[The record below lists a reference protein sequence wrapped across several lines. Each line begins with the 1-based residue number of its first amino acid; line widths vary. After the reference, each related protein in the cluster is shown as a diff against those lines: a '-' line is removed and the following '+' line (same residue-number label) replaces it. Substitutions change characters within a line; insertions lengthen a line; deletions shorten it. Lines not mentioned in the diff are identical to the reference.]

1 MSAAAL
7 AESCSGRNRL
17 FTSKRKYAWE
27 RLCDG
32 NFRPAPSMQGYT
44 LDPVVG
50 VPELMN
56 GGGGE
61 PGIEMPDDYTLVVNL
76 RVPFA
81 DFDAAGYPLGEDGS
95 RGLSLTVSCA
105 SSSVNTNI
113 LSMVQ
118 TDLAAC
124 GVDLQIQTLE
134 SAAYMN
140 TMQPGDFQIGRSGM
154 TTLVPTPYQVLQVLF
169 YTGTGDN
176 YSGYSNAIVAENFSV
191 IPLFFLTLNSVVS
204 NRVNNLYLNPI
215 SFARLMR
222 CWLSA

>member
-1 MSAAAL
+1 
-7 AESCSGRNRL
+7 
-17 FTSKRKYAWE
+17 
-27 RLCDG
+27 
-32 NFRPAPSMQGYT
+32 MQGYT

-50 VPELMN
+50 APEFMN

-61 PGIEMPDDYTLVVNL
+61 LGIEMPDDYTLVVNL

-81 DFDAAGYPLGEDGS
+81 DFDAAGYPLDEDGS
-95 RGLSLTVSCA
+95 CGLSLTVSCA

-118 TDLAAC
+118 ADLAAC
-124 GVDLQIQTLE
+124 GVDLQIQTFE
-134 SAAYMN
+134 GAAYMN
-140 TMQPGDFQIGRSGM
+140 AMQSGDFQIGRSGM

-176 YSGYSNAIVAENFSV
+176 YSGYSNAIVAEDFSV

-204 NRVNNLYLNPI
+204 NRLNNLYLNPI